1 MGLRKILRQEK
12 PLIIS
17 IIFALLFIA
26 LVMPYVW
33 KSPYIEHV
41 SFAVLDEDNSAL
53 SRKITELVKTNN
65 YVDVNYYPSSED
77 ELEKAIKKGKVYG
90 GLIIPKDFS
99 KDVALKKTPDCLVVV
114 DGSNVMVGGNAL
126 NGCATVLSTLSA
138 GTELKIL
145 EGSGMNPTSAQT
157 SLGSFTAV
165 DRAVYEPTG
174 GYTPRMMYA
183 LMIMLVQQIM
193 LINFVMPLFTERKK
207 YFIRGSKKENIENI
221 KDILVRIAV
230 VFVSCIIISFGALL
244 IVGKMRGLP
253 LRGNIFVYIVLMIL
267 FMLDC
272 LGISIA
278 ISAFAKSGTIIRWIY
293 YMLSTTITFFSGAAY
308 PFYMADW
315 LSKIAHAIIPMANLS
330 MAFKALNLKG
340 VGFSILMPDIMNGV
354 KYMIFWL
361 PVGIA
366 LYVLSIFIE
375 KKKLNNKLGN
385 TENLVTE

>member
-1 MGLRKILRQEK
+1 MNLRKILRQEK

-17 IIFALLFIA
+17 IIFTLLFIA

-77 ELEKAIKKGKVYG
+77 DLEKAIKKGKVYG

-114 DGSNVMVGGNAL
+114 DGGNAL

-308 PFYMADW
+308 PFYMMPDW
-315 LSKIAHAIIPMANLS
+315 LSKMSHIIIPMANLS

-340 VGFSILMPDIMNGV
+340 VGFSILMPDIMNGI
-354 KYMIFWL
+354 KYMVFWL
-361 PVGIA
+361 PVGIV

-375 KKKLNNKLGN
+375 KKKLNNKLDN
-385 TENLVTE
+385 TENLVAE